1 MKKSNSFLLALI
13 VISMTYACNTKP
25 KEAKDANSVS
35 ADSLPAYDS
44 DTSVKDP
51 ADTSANT
58 ATTFALK
65 AGAGGTMEVELGNIA
80 QQNAQSSRVKHFGA
94 MMIKD
99 HTKANK
105 ELISLAGSRNI
116 LIPSKIPDKIQTHI
130 DEMKKLRGAEFD
142 KHYMDMMTDDH
153 KEDIELFE
161 KAARNLP
168 DTTLKAFAAR
178 TLPTLKMHLDSA
190 KAIKSSIK

>member
-80 QQNAQSSRVKHFGA
+80 QQNAQSPRVKRFGA
-94 MMIKD
+94 MMVKD

-161 KAARNLP
+161 KAA
-168 DTTLKAFAAR
+168 
-178 TLPTLKMHLDSA
+178 
-190 KAIKSSIK
+190 IKSSIK